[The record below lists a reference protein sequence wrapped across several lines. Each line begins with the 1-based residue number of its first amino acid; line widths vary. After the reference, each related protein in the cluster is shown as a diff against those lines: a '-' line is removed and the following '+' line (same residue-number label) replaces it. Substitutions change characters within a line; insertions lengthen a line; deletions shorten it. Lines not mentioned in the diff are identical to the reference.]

1 MAITSKREREER
13 EKKRKDYYERRWL
26 AQKIVD
32 KKIGAS
38 EEKIE
43 ALKEEFPHI
52 FNQKKIKQET
62 ERVLKEAEK
71 VGVND
76 LPKENINH
84 INNLTPSE
92 IIMLGIHAK
101 ISQTNQ

>member
-52 FNQKKIKQET
+52 FNQKKIKQE
-62 ERVLKEAEK
+62 AEK

-84 INNLTPSE
+84 INNLTPAE